1 MNRSHKPHKRP
12 TRPIQ
17 EDNTS
22 PALWFAHLAR
32 ALLFTAG
39 IGALLSVIASL
50 IAYFTPDPDRWVRP
64 LGLGASFLT
73 ALLGG
78 MVTARIHKS
87 SALLCGLLHGC
98 ACTVLMLLTALL
110 LKSLASGY
118 TPMVSCLLHTGFFLC
133 SVAGAYLGLPRVG
146 KSKKRR

>member
-12 TRPIQ
+12 AHPTQ
-17 EDNTS
+17 EDNSS

-39 IGALLSVIASL
+39 IGALLCVVASL
-50 IAYFTPDPDRWVRP
+50 IAYFTTDPDRWIRP
-64 LGLGASFLT
+64 LGLCASYLT

-78 MVTARIHKS
+78 AAATRIHKR
-87 SALLCGLLHGC
+87 SALLCGLLLGC
-98 ACTVLMLLTALL
+98 ACTVLMLLPALL
-110 LKSLASGY
+110 LKPLSSGY
-118 TPMVSCLLHTGFFLC
+118 SPMVSCLLHTGFFLC
-133 SVAGAYLGLPRVG
+133 SVAGAYLGLPRVE